1 MTKKPDSDIYSYT
14 KMASKIKANLAA
26 DARRRKR
33 EYV

>member
-1 MTKKPDSDIYSYT
+1 MAKKPDSDMYPYT

-26 DARRRKR
+26 DAKRRKR